1 MTKNFLA
8 LSLAVLAI
16 AGCGFEPMRSQGA
29 ITIGSITFANE
40 IPDSIQLKLK
50 NLNTDA
56 SNKVSLIIKSY
67 ELKERK
73 TYGGSA
79 LRALEGEIKGE
90 MEINIS
96 DGKNIFIKKLVVV
109 KNFSVNELNP
119 MSERETIKKLEQ
131 IIQDQL
137 INQIIFEVQFLE
149 M

>member
-1 MTKNFLA
+1 MTKNFIA
-8 LSLAVLAI
+8 LSIALLTI
-16 AGCGFEPMRSQGA
+16 AGCGFEPMRNQGA
-29 ITIGSITFANE
+29 IVIGSITFAKE
-40 IPDSIQLKLK
+40 IPDTIQLKLK
-50 NLNTDA
+50 KLNTDP

-90 MEINIS
+90 MEINFS
-96 DGKNIFIKKLVVV
+96 DGKNNFMKKLVVV

-137 INQIIFEVQFLE
+137 ISQIIFEVQFFE